1 MPTSTKCRRS
11 ALSSLSLLHRPYQR
25 LRYTR
30 GLGWRM
36 HCGAEVTEARTE
48 SSTNTQHHLSQTTA
62 WHQRITRKNGPPK
75 TGPQAPLAPIL
86 WSQRKHAYER
96 KLACAGSALCARGR
110 RVGIRGC
117 KGKWET
123 HTPMV
128 ARFPQ
133 YTIYLNQICAFRGL
147 LNGSFLENLM

>member
-1 MPTSTKCRRS
+1 VQRLLKLVLNQVPIHNIISLRPPRGISASPEKMDPPKQALRRS
-11 ALSSLSLLHRPYQR
+11 FVIGPA
-25 LRYTR
+25 
-30 GLGWRM
+30 
-36 HCGAEVTEARTE
+36 VI
-48 SSTNTQHHLSQTTA
+48 NTHT
-62 WHQRITRKNGPPK
+62 
-75 TGPQAPLAPIL
+75 LAPIL